1 MKEAFKILVYIRE
14 YRRSLLLNILFNG
27 LSIVFSVFSLA
38 MIFPFLG
45 LLFGTQAI
53 VTEVPEF
60 ELKGSVVI
68 QYFYYYLSNIIA
80 PDGLITIE
88 GQTRGLLFICVL
100 VSVLFLLKNLFRY
113 FAVFFMA
120 TIRYG
125 MVKDIRNDV
134 YSKILMLPFAY
145 FTERRKGD
153 ILARMTTD
161 ILEIEVSIIHSI
173 EVIFKDPVTI
183 LVFLIALFAISPTL
197 TVFVIVLLPV
207 TGYLIGKVGKS
218 LKKTSVKGQEK
229 IGILIS
235 VIEETLSGLRI
246 IKAFTAEK
254 YSFQKFLKV
263 NKETSKI
270 FVRMQRK
277 RDLSSPMSEFLG
289 VMVMVI
295 ILWFGGK
302 VVISGESLSPEMFI
316 TYIVM
321 FSQIISPSKSFT
333 TAYFNIQKGL
343 ASLDRINVVL
353 GESSTISE
361 KENADSIASFEKSI
375 EFKDISFSYDK
386 TPILRNINL
395 EISKGQTIA
404 LVGQSGS
411 GKTTIANLLPRFY
424 DYNQGS
430 ILLDG
435 KSITDYKINDLRK
448 LMGIVTQETI
458 LFNDSVR
465 NNIAFGMPEAS
476 LEEIIAAAKIAN
488 ANGFIED
495 LEQGYETNIGDSGDR
510 LSGGQKQR
518 LSIARAILKNPPILI
533 LDEATSSLD
542 TESERMVQD
551 AIFKLMENRTS
562 LVIAHRLSTI
572 QHADEICVVQDG
584 EIIER
589 GKHIDLINNNG
600 VYKKLHDMQAFN

>member
-27 LSIVFSVFSLA
+27 LSIFFSVFSLA

-183 LVFLIALFAISPTL
+183 LVFLIALFAISPSL
-197 TVFVIVLLPV
+197 TVFVIVLLPI

-263 NKETSKI
+263 NTETSKI

-343 ASLDRINVVL
+343 ASLDRINVIL

-375 EFKDISFSYDK
+375 EFKDMSFSYDK
-386 TPILRNINL
+386 IPTLRNINL

-435 KSITDYKINDLRK
+435 KPITDYKINDLRK
-448 LMGIVTQETI
+448 LMGIVTQESI

-589 GKHIDLINNNG
+589 GKHKDLIINNG
-600 VYKKLHDMQAFN
+600 VYKKLHDMQAFT